1 MQRKLY
7 LLVGLLISSFT
18 TTKVLAQ
25 TTGPDGVIFQEV
37 VTVLKSNPANTRT
50 IYIKEAILQTT
61 ATVTVV
67 NSEAFQVTAG
77 GYLPTL
83 GNPYQG
89 GILAYILQPGDP
101 GYNPNTP
108 HGLIAATSDQSTGI
122 SWHNGSYTT
131 TGAIG
136 TAIGTGLVNTNN
148 IITNQGATSTS
159 YAAGLARAYAG
170 GGYTDWY
177 LPSKDELNKL
187 YINREVVGG
196 FTGTNY
202 WSSTQRDNDNAWSQN
217 FKIGYQY
224 GYDKSLSDYVR
235 AIRAF

>member
-77 GYLPTL
+77 GNLPTL

-136 TAIGTGLVNTNN
+136 TAIGTG
-148 IITNQGATSTS
+148 
-159 YAAGLARAYAG
+159 
-170 GGYTDWY
+170 
-177 LPSKDELNKL
+177 
-187 YINREVVGG
+187 
-196 FTGTNY
+196 
-202 WSSTQRDNDNAWSQN
+202 
-217 FKIGYQY
+217 
-224 GYDKSLSDYVR
+224 
-235 AIRAF
+235 